1 MTDLPLISKI
11 TLPSGTTYEIK
22 DAWSRERISALGQVM
37 NFLGVTTT
45 DIATNPST
53 NPISV
58 GGETVTAGVGDVV
71 IYGSKEFVWTGSTWA
86 EFGDL
91 SNINVGKNTSDLVT
105 GTIARK
111 EYNVG
116 SGDANITITATATSA
131 MGTGA
136 TFTTT
141 VTPSE
146 KQLKKETINAV
157 SANAT
162 NVLKSVTASQVDINT
177 TSEGGEKIVQNV
189 AVAKLGTAS
198 FTPKVAG
205 GSASIGTTTIVPAV
219 SGTIA
224 LPNNASHVEVGTGL
238 SSGTSVLTG
247 LGTPSTTTLTKT
259 GIVGIDGTETKTATL
274 TLNGTAQ
281 SGVGVVTGGTT
292 TNKLVTTTIYGA
304 KTLDV
309 EVPNITGVS
318 KAKLALDTFT
328 PAAVGTAVSVA
339 GTTYATAGVW
349 PTMTQGSDT
358 KAKFSKVA
366 PVYEYVSANEELKVT
381 LVESTGTGAVA
392 ANYADAVTS
401 SAAVTYSTASAAF
414 PTLSSTS
421 VTPAVT
427 GSAITYATGGS
438 TTSGTGA
445 EFATGLTAGTAF
457 TGFATVAS
465 DATTVAT
472 GAVDTNGSGAAVVT
486 GLTTQYLHGSVVVPK
501 ADSSVD
507 VASISANADVI
518 TSITPTTTKISVA
531 NASTTSTSIAVPG
544 DEVSVATIASATNV
558 LTGLSDGTPITYA
571 TGGTVATSAT
581 GGAQIATGEEI
592 VKYIHVTAAGTSS
605 VDVAVLDGTK
615 SVVTGLEAYSSG
627 DKVLD
632 GITSASTTVSNTAA
646 VNAVADITKITIP
659 AQTFTE
665 QSTGHTHPVS
675 AS

>member
-1 MTDLPLISKI
+1 MADLPLISKI
-11 TLPSGTTYEIK
+11 TISGSTYEIK

-58 GGETVTAGVGDVV
+58 GGESVTAGVGDVV

-91 SNINVGKNTSDLVT
+91 SNINVGKNTSDLVSGTVPRTEYSVGT
-105 GTIARK
+105 GT
-111 EYNVG
+111 
-116 SGDANITITATATSA
+116 SNITITATATSA

-177 TSEGGEKIVQNV
+177 TSEGGEKIVQKV

-259 GIVGIDGTETKTATL
+259 GIVGIDGTESKTTTL
-274 TLNGTAQ
+274 TLNGTA
-281 SGVGVVTGGTT
+281 SGGASVVTGGTD

-304 KTLDV
+304 KNLDIT
-309 EVPNITGVS
+309 VPNITGVNT
-318 KAKLALDTFT
+318 AKLAVATLT
-328 PAAVGTAVSVA
+328 PATAGTAVSVA
-339 GTTYATAGVW
+339 GTTYATAGSF
-349 PTMTQGSDT
+349 PTLGTSGSNSG
-358 KAKFSKVA
+358 SKI
-366 PVYEYVSANEELKVT
+366 T
-381 LVESTGTGAVA
+381 
-392 ANYADAVTS
+392 
-401 SAAVTYSTASAAF
+401 SAASTATISGTYDSTTENLTLSFDNGNNISGTLGDATFITYSLTGGAF

-421 VTPAVT
+421 VTPAVA
-427 GSAITYATGGS
+427 GSAITYATGG
-438 TTSGTGA
+438 TSATGTGA
-445 EFATGLTAGTAF
+445 EFATGLTTGTAF
-457 TGFATVAS
+457 TGFATTAS

-472 GAVDTNGSGAAVVT
+472 GSVASNGAGAAVVT

-501 ADSSVD
+501 AASSVD

-581 GGAQIATGEEI
+581 GGAQIATGEET
-592 VKYIHVTAAGTSS
+592 VKYIHTSNASTTS

-632 GITSASTTVSNTAA
+632 GITSASTSASNTAA

-659 AQTFTE
+659 TQTFTE